1 MRTLKPEAATSE
13 TLSEVPRWVRWTFSM
28 LWTHC
33 DDKGRA
39 LWNAK
44 LIKAAIYPLDDD
56 VTPEVL
62 EVELA
67 ELLRVGSICRYEVDG
82 KTYMHVPAWDEHQH
96 PNRPVPSK
104 LPPCPH
110 TDDTGTTHAQR
121 SEPALPTPLALIPVV
136 VGVDG
141 EVEVEVGE
149 LEVARQS
156 PQAAPNRNRGTRLPK
171 DFSLPGDWFRW
182 GGQRRPRRGTGPAYR
197 RKVHRPLARGARPA
211 WREARLGR
219 DLAELGPQ
227 RTNSKT
233 GTEQGFDVGPT
244 VLGRHGS
251 RRRPPSERTL
261 T

>member
-182 GGQRRPRRGTGPAYR
+182 AVNEGHAEEQVRRIAEKFIDHWLAAPGQRGVKLDWGATWRNWVRNEPTARQAPNRASTSDQRFSDGMA
-197 RKVHRPLARGARPA
+197 LAA
-211 WREARLGR
+211 
-219 DLAELGPQ
+219 DLRAKGL
-227 RTNSKT
+227 
-233 GTEQGFDVGPT
+233 
-244 VLGRHGS
+244 
-251 RRRPPSERTL
+251 
-261 T
+261 